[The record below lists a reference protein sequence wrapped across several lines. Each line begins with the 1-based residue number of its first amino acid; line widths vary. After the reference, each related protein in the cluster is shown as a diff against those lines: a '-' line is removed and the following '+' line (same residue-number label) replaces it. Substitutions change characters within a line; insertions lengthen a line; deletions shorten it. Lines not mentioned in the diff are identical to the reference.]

1 MFHVLI
7 LDTRPELSQKPIY
20 EGNSSSVI
28 LPGTEGE
35 FEILDFHKPII
46 SKLKNG
52 TIVVDNSREVLIQGG
67 IAKMQFQ
74 SLVALVDL
82 KREKEKTG

>member
-7 LDTRPELSQKPIY
+7 ISARLRAREDILFEGKSLS
-20 EGNSSSVI
+20 VV

-46 SKLKNG
+46 SRLKKG
-52 TIVVDNSREVLIQGG
+52 VIVVDNTKEFPIEGG
-67 IAKMQFQ
+67 VAKMHHQ
-74 SLVALVDL
+74 SLVAMVDA
-82 KREKEKTG
+82 